1 MEVGKLKIEVRN
13 ISKIFPKNHIALKDI
28 TLTFNKSK
36 VIGLLGENGAGK
48 TTLMDI
54 IASVQYQSEG
64 TVFIDDKK
72 RESSEEVRES
82 RKKIGYM
89 PQEFGMYPTL
99 SVEDNIRYFG
109 YLHGLKHGATEKQVQ
124 YLIEALHL
132 WEHRKKKY
140 KALSGGMK
148 RRVGLAVA
156 LVHNPEFLII
166 DEPTAGVD
174 PEERSS
180 IREFIMNL
188 GKTKTIL
195 FSTHIIEDI
204 EQISDQIIIL
214 KKGRIKFQGEL
225 SALLEKFEGHFYEIP
240 FSEKI
245 PKKTRVIKRFKSK
258 LGERIII
265 YSDEVTTTEI
275 DTSIPVV
282 ATLENCFLVLNGEE

>member
-1 MEVGKLKIEVRN
+1 
-13 ISKIFPKNHIALKDI
+13 
-28 TLTFNKSK
+28 
-36 VIGLLGENGAGK
+36 
-48 TTLMDI
+48 
-54 IASVQYQSEG
+54 
-64 TVFIDDKK
+64 
-72 RESSEEVRES
+72 
-82 RKKIGYM
+82 M

-124 YLIEALHL
+124 YLIKALHL

-225 SALLEKFEGHFYEIP
+225 SALVEKFEGHFYEIP